1 MFSGFGGVRPNG
13 KPPFGKFVASPR
25 RTMPRCR
32 RFSSAWLIDSATNQR
47 PRRSSTSSTTLLSI
61 FLPHTYTR
69 VLSSPLS
76 FSLIYISCTTTTT
89 TITATRHHEL
99 RLYLA
104 AATPTPPISSSST
117 RLPSCVPSF
126 GAVSAINTIS
136 TYALFSTR
144 HPLRISPSCVLFEC
158 RCRLASGC
166 SNARYRN

>member
-69 VLSSPLS
+69 ILSSLS
-76 FSLIYISCTTTTT
+76 FSLIYIY
-89 TITATRHHEL
+89 IYFVYYHHHHHYRHS
-99 RLYLA
+99 
-104 AATPTPPISSSST
+104 PP
-117 RLPSCVPSF
+117 RAPALPSSRHPHTLHFFIIDSTTFVPSF

-136 TYALFSTR
+136 TYALFST
-144 HPLRISPSCVLFEC
+144 PLRISLSCVLFKC
-158 RCRLASGC
+158 RCTGERMQ
-166 SNARYRN
+166 